1 MQLRD
6 FIELVL
12 LASIW
17 GAAFIFTRTATPE
30 FGPISLITMRAGI
43 ASLILLPFVCNRNAI
58 SQITQHWRGILV
70 VGLTNTAIPF
80 CLFSYSLL
88 HIGAGYAS
96 VMNAT
101 APMFGALIGWLWLKQ
116 RISSVA
122 VFGLLIGFIGVAV
135 LSAAQAAAFDS
146 ISILPTLATLGATAL
161 YGYAGCFTKQHL
173 SAVGPMA
180 LAAGS
185 LFAATL
191 CLLPL
196 NIWFM
201 PSTLPSSS
209 SWIDAIALGAL
220 CTALAY
226 LMYFRL
232 IAKVGPS
239 NALTVAYLIPAFGI
253 MWGIVLLNETL
264 TPSMWVGVVLVICGV
279 LLVTGVATRVIA
291 KHRLKA
297 KPAA

>member
-1 MQLRD
+1 MQARH
-6 FIELVL
+6 FIELIF
-12 LASIW
+12 LAGIW

-43 ASLILLPFVCNRNAI
+43 ASLILLPFVCNRLALA
-58 SQITQHWRGILV
+58 QITKHWQGILI

-101 APMFGALIGWLWLKQ
+101 APMFGALIGLLWLKQ
-116 RISSVA
+116 RISGLA
-122 VFGLLIGFIGVAV
+122 VVGLVIGFMGVAI
-135 LSAAQAAAFDS
+135 LSAAQAAAFNALAV
-146 ISILPTLATLGATAL
+146 LPTLATLGATAL
-161 YGYAGCFTKQHL
+161 YGYAGCFTKQYL
-173 SAVGPMA
+173 SDVSPMA

-201 PSTLPSSS
+201 PSSLPSSS
-209 SWIDAIALGAL
+209 SWIDAIALGSL

-226 LMYFRL
+226 LLYFRL
-232 IAKVGPS
+232 IANVGPS
-239 NALTVAYLIPAFGI
+239 NALMVAYLIPAFGI
-253 MWGIVLLNETL
+253 MWGIILLGETFTML
-264 TPSMWVGVVLVICGV
+264 MWAGVVLVISGV
-279 LLVTGVATRVIA
+279 VLATGIIERR
-291 KHRLKA
+291 RLKI
-297 KPAA
+297 KPAL

>member
-1 MQLRD
+1 MQPRN
-6 FIELVL
+6 FIELIF
-12 LASIW
+12 LAGIW

-43 ASLILLPFVCNRNAI
+43 ASLILLPFVCNKIAVT
-58 SQITQHWRGILV
+58 QIAQHWRGILV

-80 CLFSYSLL
+80 CLFSYALL

-101 APMFGALIGWLWLKQ
+101 APMFAALIGLLWLKQ
-116 RISSVA
+116 RISSIA
-122 VFGLLIGFIGVAV
+122 VIGLSVGFLGVAI
-135 LSAAQAAAFDS
+135 LSVAQSAAFDAL
-146 ISILPTLATLGATAL
+146 SILPTLATLAATAL
-161 YGYAGCFTKQHL
+161 YGYAGCFTKQYL
-173 SAVGPMA
+173 TDVSPMA

-201 PSTLPSSS
+201 PTSVPSTS
-209 SWIDAIALGAL
+209 SWIDAITLGAL
-220 CTALAY
+220 CTELAY
-226 LMYFRL
+226 LLYFRL
-232 IAKVGPS
+232 IANVGPS

-253 MWGIVLLNETL
+253 MWGIVLLHEEFT
-264 TPSMWVGVVLVICGV
+264 TSMWAGVILVISGVVLA
-279 LLVTGVATRVIA
+279 TGVVEKR
-291 KHRLKA
+291 RLKI
-297 KPAA
+297 KPAQ

>member
-1 MQLRD
+1 MQVRD
-6 FIELVL
+6 FVELVL

-30 FGPISLITMRAGI
+30 FGPISLITLRTAL
-43 ASLILLPFVCNRNAI
+43 ASLILLPFVCNRVAFR
-58 SQITQHWRGILV
+58 QLAQHWRGILV

-116 RISSVA
+116 RLSVFA
-122 VFGLLIGFIGVAV
+122 VQGLLIGFMGVTV
-135 LSAAQAAAFDS
+135 LSTAQASEFNTL
-146 ISILPTLATLGATAL
+146 SILPTVATLVATTL
-161 YGYAGCFTKQHL
+161 YGYAGCFTKQFL
-173 SAVGPMA
+173 SDVKPTV

-201 PSTLPSSS
+201 PDTLPSAK
-209 SWIDAIALGAL
+209 SWGDAIALGAL

-232 IAKVGPS
+232 MANVGPS
-239 NALTVAYLIPAFGI
+239 NVLTVAYLIPAFGI
-253 MWGIVLLNETL
+253 MWGIILLNETF
-264 TPSMWVGVVLVICGV
+264 TPLMWFGVMLVICGV
-279 LLVTGVATRVIA
+279 LLVTGVITSLAEKR
-291 KHRLKA
+291 RLKS
-297 KPAA
+297 KPAQ

>member
-1 MQLRD
+1 MQIREFL
-6 FIELVL
+6 ELVL

-17 GAAFIFTRTATPE
+17 GASFIFTRTATPE
-30 FGPISLITMRAGI
+30 FGPISLITLRAGL
-43 ASLILLPFVCNRNAI
+43 ASLILLPFVCNRTAI
-58 SQITQHWRGILV
+58 RQLTQHWRGILV

-116 RISSVA
+116 RLSGLA
-122 VFGLLIGFIGVAV
+122 VLGLLIGFMGVSV
-135 LSAAQAAAFDS
+135 LSTAQAAAFDTLS
-146 ISILPTLATLGATAL
+146 VLPTLATLVATAL
-161 YGYAGCFTKQHL
+161 YGYAGCFTKQYL
-173 SAVGPMA
+173 SDVKPMA
-180 LAAGS
+180 FAAGS
-185 LFAATL
+185 LFAATI
-191 CLLPL
+191 CLVPL

-201 PSTLPSSS
+201 PDTLPSAK
-209 SWIDAIALGAL
+209 SWGDAIALGVL

-232 IAKVGPS
+232 IASVGPS

-253 MWGIVLLNETL
+253 MWGIILLNETF
-264 TPSMWVGVVLVICGV
+264 TPLMWLGVILVICGV
-279 LLVTGVATRVIA
+279 LLVTGVVKSLADKR
-291 KHRLKA
+291 RLKS
-297 KPAA
+297 KPAH